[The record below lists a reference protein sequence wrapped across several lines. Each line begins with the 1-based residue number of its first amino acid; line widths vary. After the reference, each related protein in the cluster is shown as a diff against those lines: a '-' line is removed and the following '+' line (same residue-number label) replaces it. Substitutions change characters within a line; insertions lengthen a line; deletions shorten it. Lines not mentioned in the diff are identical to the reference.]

1 MPVDWVHQFVTATAD
16 WLGVYAYQV
25 RAPLALLLV
34 ALACGALGSLVV
46 GNRMAFF
53 SDAMAHTAFAG
64 VTLSLL
70 LLVLVANVRSTKDAD
85 AYLWLVPLVMAVFG
99 VVIGLMIAFIQ
110 EKTALTSDTVI
121 GVFFA
126 FSLGF
131 AGLLLPA
138 LQKKVRLEPEA
149 VLFGQVLLIDDTQLL
164 ILMGLAAVTLAVVGW
179 KYNSFV
185 FGSFNPVL
193 AKSRG
198 LSVRFNTYLFV
209 ALLALVVNLS
219 INAVGVLLI
228 NALLVVPAAAAANVA
243 GNLRR
248 MFWATLI
255 GCVGCV
261 IVGYR
266 VSSGTVIPLGSWPD
280 DVLYPGPSGAVVVAC
295 VGWFFAS
302 LGVRAVRRRFFGAAV
317 PCPHTSCSHVH
328 AGGEY
333 THPH

>member
-16 WLGVYAYQV
+16 WLGVHTYEV

-34 ALACGALGSLVV
+34 AVACGALGSLVI

-53 SDAMAHTAFAG
+53 SDAMAHTAMAG
-64 VTLSLL
+64 VTLALL
-70 LLVLVANVRSTKDAD
+70 GLILAYNIRSTREAD
-85 AYLWLVPLVMAVFG
+85 PHLWVLPLAMAAVGVTAG
-99 VVIGLMIAFIQ
+99 VVIAFLQ
-110 EKTALTSDTVI
+110 EKTTLASDTVI

-126 FSLGF
+126 FALGL
-131 AGLLLPA
+131 AGLLMPGLRGRIN
-138 LQKKVRLEPEA
+138 LDLEGI
-149 VLFGQVLLIDDTQLL
+149 LFGQLLFIDDVRLL
-164 ILMGLAAVTLAVVGW
+164 ILFVMAAVTLAVVGW

-219 INAVGVLLI
+219 IYAVGVLLI
-228 NALLVVPAAAAANVA
+228 NALLVVPAAAAANVSR
-243 GNLRR
+243 NLRR
-248 MFWATLI
+248 MFWFTLF
-255 GCVGCV
+255 GCVGCSL
-261 IVGYR
+261 VGYR
-266 VSSGTVIPLGSWPD
+266 ISSGTVVAAGGLEIH
-280 DVLYPGPSGAVVVAC
+280 PGPSGAVVMAC

-328 AGGEY
+328 GGGEY
-333 THPH
+333 PHPH